1 MTKLWVKL
9 KTNNAVKVSTE
20 ECQDVDDFLEAC
32 KKKLPHL
39 LGSYDAAQLCLSTTD
54 GGPPLQPDDAIPAQN
69 TAKSP
74 LFISVADGSVIQPLV
89 PTFWR
94 ATGSITGARKMG
106 FRRGMYRTAQ
116 TYLGFYEK
124 SNGIKLDPFSYQDD
138 GTLTINVLFEQR
150 SDALHF
156 RAAVYENV
164 GTVSPQGEFA
174 VSLSVDL
181 ASDAVLDEM
190 VLVGH
195 YVRDD
200 DSPPDTPRPLSG
212 VTELFD
218 TSPLFR
224 YQRLEDERYFG
235 GLYKADRAHL
245 IDKPLC
251 EKGKRFAK
259 FQDNENNFL
268 ALSKEVHCWFDA
280 LSNVSEKIP
289 FFKLF
294 IKHVSSNQD
303 PANDFRYRVLLTVE
317 AYNAETARL
326 FFPRLKDGSLVVNDT
341 QAETFVYVLNP
352 EEFRVCLSWKNN
364 KIDSLWHFTPAVE

>member
-1 MTKLWVKL
+1 MMASELWVKL
-9 KTNNAVKVSTE
+9 GSYNAVEVSTE
-20 ECQDVDDFLEAC
+20 GCRNVDKFLKAC
-32 KKKLPHL
+32 KRELPRL
-39 LGSYDAAQLCLSTTD
+39 LDAYDSAQLSLSTTA
-54 GGPPLQPDDAIPAQN
+54 GGPALRPGLLLSDILSQPGYVEN
-69 TAKSP
+69 TAKAP
-74 LFISVADGSVIQPLV
+74 LFISVADSSALQPLV

-106 FRRGMYRTAQ
+106 FCRG
-116 TYLGFYEK
+116 
-124 SNGIKLDPFSYQDD
+124 I
-138 GTLTINVLFEQR
+138 

-164 GTVSPQGEFA
+164 GTVSPQGDLT

-190 VLVGH
+190 ILVGH

-200 DSPPDTPRPLSG
+200 DSPPDTSRPLSG
-212 VTELFD
+212 VTELFN

-251 EKGKRFAK
+251 ERGKRFAK

-268 ALSKEVHCWFDA
+268 ALSKRVHCWFDA

-289 FFKLF
+289 FFKLM
-294 IKHVSSNQD
+294 IKHVSS
-303 PANDFRYRVLLTVE
+303 
-317 AYNAETARL
+317 
-326 FFPRLKDGSLVVNDT
+326 S
-341 QAETFVYVLNP
+341 
-352 EEFRVCLSWKNN
+352 
-364 KIDSLWHFTPAVE
+364 